1 MLLYTIVLTIISVSI
16 QRAVKL
22 PLSQAVV
29 AAMVILQTDIAL

>member
-1 MLLYTIVLTIISVSI
+1 MLLYTIALVLCSIGI

>member
-1 MLLYTIVLTIISVSI
+1 MILYTIALAIISVSI

-22 PLSQAVV
+22 PLYQAVV